1 MLKKEIRKP
10 SNNES
15 GCLSL
20 TTAFFIYSYLLTHHC
35 NQHQPIKTCHS
46 SMQYGSLILSF
57 EIRYVC
63 TLQPINCPLQAWPV
77 FSFLINTL
85 DLDLEP
91 SQYVTVRGCNN
102 DCDTASCYCNIEKK
116 PPQCATCC
124 QERD

>member
-1 MLKKEIRKP
+1 MQAVELIRRRNGSDNQLLIVGVEIRQNFRI
-10 SNNES
+10 S
-15 GCLSL
+15 
-20 TTAFFIYSYLLTHHC
+20 
-35 NQHQPIKTCHS
+35 KTS
-46 SMQYGSLILSF
+46 ISIA
-57 EIRYVC
+57 
-63 TLQPINCPLQAWPV
+63 LQAWPV

-102 DCDTASCYCNIEKK
+102 DCDTASCYCNIEKQ